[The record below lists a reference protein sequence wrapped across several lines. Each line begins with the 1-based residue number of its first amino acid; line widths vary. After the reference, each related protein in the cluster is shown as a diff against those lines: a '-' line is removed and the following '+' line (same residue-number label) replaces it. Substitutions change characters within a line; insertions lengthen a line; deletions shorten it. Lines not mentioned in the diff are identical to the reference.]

1 MKYTVIALSVQGK
14 GKKIFNAGDV
24 VTAENFPEG
33 NIPDLIKNGFL
44 SEGSPVKLESEELES
59 EELES
64 EELES
69 EELES
74 EELESEELEDQVIL
88 KTDELNKKQIIAKL
102 KELRSLNDSV
112 VFDAND
118 DKQTLLDYLNSLV

>member
-14 GKKIFNAGDV
+14 GKKIFNAGDE

-33 NIPDLIKNGFL
+33 NIPDLIKHGFL
-44 SEGSPVKLESEELES
+44 SEGVPVELNANIDVDVHADVDVD
-59 EELES
+59 
-64 EELES
+64 
-69 EELES
+69 
-74 EELESEELEDQVIL
+74 DQVIL
-88 KTDELNKKQIIAKL
+88 GTEQLNKKQIIAKL
-102 KELRSLNDSV
+102 KELRSSNESV